1 MPMAAGTDDRY
12 RVARPHLACQHT
24 DLEAGGQDVA
34 EHHQRFGVYVLR
46 CRIQTVVGMWY
57 TDVLGL
63 GAVDLMAENPAAI
76 RAMCVKLLLAVFTA
90 TT

>member
-1 MPMAAGTDDRY
+1 MPMGPAPTIATVSPGRTWP
-12 RVARPHLACQHT
+12 AST